1 MATGFHTVNYINKI
15 LNYFRATNITAPT
28 NVYIQLHTSTGD
40 PGAAGTANV
49 SAVTTRSI
57 ATWAAPSGGAI
68 ALTGTLPSWS
78 MTTTETLGYISAWD
92 AATVGNVQFSGAL
105 ASARAVQ
112 NGDTFTLNTCAIS
125 FTPLMA

>member
-1 MATGFHTVNYINKI
+1 
-15 LNYFRATNITAPT
+15 
-28 NVYIQLHTSTGD
+28 
-40 PGAAGTANV
+40 
-49 SAVTTRSI
+49 
-57 ATWAAPSGGAI
+57 
-68 ALTGTLPSWS
+68 LPSWS